1 MESPR
6 PGRQPAEGTTDA
18 GVATAASEP
27 IWGPVLALL
36 PAARAWGTG
45 VVVKG
50 ETGEA
55 GEAQMNM
62 GFVRY
67 AKEFDF
73 YPGGAQTAAH

>member
-18 GVATAASEP
+18 GVATAASEH
-27 IWGPVLALL
+27 IWGPVLAPL

-50 ETGEA
+50 EA
-55 GEAQMNM
+55 GEAQVNM
-62 GFVRY
+62 GFVCY
-67 AKEFDF
+67 AKEFEF
-73 YPGGAQTAAH
+73 YPSDAQTAAH